1 MSSKYYENEKKK
13 NNFDNFNN
21 INFKK
26 QKYKTPFD
34 EEDNDSNRFSHGQNI
49 FADQFSNKKDLKKN
63 KMIKSDEMNPFDD
76 DENEIKAKDIASKKG
91 GFWSNFQKKKP
102 ENKITNNENPM
113 LNHGQEQSLEAK
125 FDQELEDNKK
135 KRYIESPFEIRVED
149 KVESAYEYIGRKFKQ
164 GGKALKKL
172 DKTVLN
178 WVRPK
183 KKEET
188 ISINSNLIAETQSNN
203 ITSFI
208 GSNNQ
213 MGKIKLNTNRK
224 IKLDINKMID
234 EIKKDKPLVKRI
246 KTKKDMQRERQKE
259 RALNPFEEDFDL
271 PIPAPNQYKSDT
283 SEQKLQNYFSD
294 NPNISNSNIQ
304 RQIPTTISLS
314 LIHI

>member
-91 GFWSNFQKKKP
+91 GFWSNFQKKKQK
-102 ENKITNNENPM
+102 NKITNNENPM

-135 KRYIESPFEIRVED
+135 KKYIE
-149 KVESAYEYIGRKFKQ
+149 
-164 GGKALKKL
+164 
-172 DKTVLN
+172 
-178 WVRPK
+178 
-183 KKEET
+183 
-188 ISINSNLIAETQSNN
+188 
-203 ITSFI
+203 
-208 GSNNQ
+208 
-213 MGKIKLNTNRK
+213 
-224 IKLDINKMID
+224 
-234 EIKKDKPLVKRI
+234 
-246 KTKKDMQRERQKE
+246 
-259 RALNPFEEDFDL
+259 
-271 PIPAPNQYKSDT
+271 
-283 SEQKLQNYFSD
+283 
-294 NPNISNSNIQ
+294 
-304 RQIPTTISLS
+304 
-314 LIHI
+314 